1 MRLRRVTSGF
11 AQRSP
16 LPQQVP
22 ALVQFDLHVNET
34 LAAFGI
40 EGFLPE
46 KPVLLGHQPF
56 DMGEYGYVF
65 AMFFHGMPRCVVMR
79 SAQPPT

>member
-11 AQRSP
+11 AQGSP

-22 ALVQFDLHVNET
+22 ALVQFDLHVGET

-46 KPVLLGHQPF
+46 KPVLFGHQAF
-56 DMGEYGYVF
+56 DMGEYGCVF
-65 AMFFHGMPRCVVMR
+65 AMFFHGMPRVLMR
-79 SAQPPT
+79 SARCPT